1 MQVAPSAMFVD
12 WIKCSQYHGPDTP
25 EFVGSLR
32 FGLDDFGE
40 VKYET
45 GQPRKVEGSWSS
57 SVQVASHGGFVRFSG
72 NVSRFDRPDNLFG
85 FELDECMRRINQLM
99 AKLGLPAFTQGRRI
113 QVLDAPGEGSK
124 PLRLVAPD
132 EDLGA
137 VQDQWTGCRFSQ
149 LDLTR
154 NYSAGSDFLAKLA
167 IRSYQAKGRSRM
179 KKGSYGEETVMWN
192 NTHRTVKAYR
202 KGPDMAVHCPESPWI
217 EWANESGIVRQELSL
232 RYRELSKLGLCYW
245 GNCDMGRLIEL
256 FERETAFL
264 AEPDCSLDPMAV
276 ECCPAKSRV
285 IYAAWLK
292 GEDVRSMLSRAT
304 FFRHKKVIQE
314 TCQVDIGEVRP
325 RADVVPIVRVVELRA
340 AEAPAGYWQQVAA

>member
-1 MQVAPSAMFVD
+1 MFVD
-12 WIKCSQYHGPDTP
+12 KIKCSQYHGPDTP

-32 FGLDDFGE
+32 FGVDENGE
-40 VKYET
+40 VAYEA
-45 GQPRKVEGSWSS
+45 GQGRIVEGSWSS
-57 SVQVASHGGFVRFSG
+57 KCQVTSHGGFVRFSG
-72 NVSRFDRPDNLFG
+72 NPSRFDRADNLFG
-85 FELDECMRRINQLM
+85 FDLDECMRRVNQLM

-113 QVLDAPGEGSK
+113 QVLEAPGEGHK
-124 PLRLVAPD
+124 PVRLVGAD
-132 EDLGA
+132 EELGG
-137 VQDQWTGCRFSQ
+137 VKDQWTGCRFSQ

-167 IRSYQAKGRSRM
+167 IRSYQAKARARM
-179 KKGSYGEETVMWN
+179 KKGSYGEETAMFY
-192 NTHRTVKAYR
+192 NTRHTIKAYR
-202 KGPDMAVHCPESPWI
+202 KGPDMAVHCPESNWI
-217 EWANESGIVRQELSL
+217 EWANQAGIVRHEVSLKYRTLSD
-232 RYRELSKLGLCYW
+232 LGLCYW

-292 GEDVRSMLSRAT
+292 GEDVRSMMSRAT